1 MGLVNLALLIFQG
14 PRLEQ
19 NVEGL
24 ILNGSM
30 NLEIVTVQRLSLCLR
45 SVHSG
50 PSCSSF
56 AAAIVVCRTHRPPQ
70 ARTEKGQ
77 FGEGPIAR
85 MEELG
90 KPLFWFPQSIPAP

>member
-14 PRLEQ
+14 PGLEQ

-56 AAAIVVCRTHRPPQ
+56 AAAYCALSLCILLLLCIINLYLQIRCTLP
-70 ARTEKGQ
+70 T
-77 FGEGPIAR
+77 
-85 MEELG
+85 
-90 KPLFWFPQSIPAP
+90 WFKIDGN